1 MCLLYQKSHQNIS
14 NIRSFGNTVTSPRIL
29 LSAWN
34 LRPSK
39 RRGQNF
45 LSDPSTAEM
54 IVARAKIKPEDI
66 VLEIGAGLG
75 ALTIPLARNVKKVY
89 AVENDQ
95 QIIDLLRIELLG
107 SDVSNVVITKKNV
120 LYFDINEI
128 TEAVNHKIVVMGNLP
143 YNISSQV
150 IVKLIKSRN
159 LVGRAVLM
167 LQKELAQR
175 IAAKPGC
182 KDYGRLTVMLRY
194 CANINVIADV
204 KSHLFFPKPKVDS
217 RVIEIEFKDSL
228 EYLADDETFFSMV
241 VKSAFGK
248 RRKTLKNALAG
259 SELDIDAKRI
269 LHVLESVGIDP
280 IRRAET
286 LTVQEFVRLSNGL
299 KTPMFS

>member
-1 MCLLYQKSHQNIS
+1 M
-14 NIRSFGNTVTSPRIL
+14 TSPRIL

-34 LRPSK
+34 LRPNK

-54 IVARAKIKPEDI
+54 IVSRSKISREDI
-66 VLEIGAGLG
+66 VLEVGAGLG
-75 ALTIPLARNVKKVY
+75 ALTIPLARNAKKVY

-95 QIIDLLRIELLG
+95 QLTDLLKIELFG
-107 SDVSNVVITKKNV
+107 SNLSNVVIIKKNI
-120 LYFDINEI
+120 LYFNINEI
-128 TEAVNHKIVVMGNLP
+128 AEALSHKIVVMGNLP
-143 YNISSQV
+143 YNISSQI

-159 LVGRAVLM
+159 LVRRAVLM

-175 IAAKPGC
+175 IAAEPGC

-194 CANINVIADV
+194 CSNINVIADV
-204 KSHLFFPKPKVDS
+204 KSPLFFPKPRVDS
-217 RVIEIEFKDSL
+217 RVVEIEFKNSL
-228 EYLADDETFFSMV
+228 KYLADDETFLFKV
-241 VKSAFGK
+241 IKSAFGK

-259 SELDIDAKRI
+259 SELDIDVKTI

-286 LTVQEFVRLSNGL
+286 LTVQEFVRLSNAL